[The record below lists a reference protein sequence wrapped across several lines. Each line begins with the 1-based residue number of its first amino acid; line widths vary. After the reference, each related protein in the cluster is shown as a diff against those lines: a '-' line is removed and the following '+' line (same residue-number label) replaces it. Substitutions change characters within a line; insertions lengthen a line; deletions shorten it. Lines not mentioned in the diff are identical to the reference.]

1 MSQEV
6 AAVSRRTKR
15 NQAFTMI
22 RPLTLFLT
30 LLLGSSTSLSGQT
43 AGQQKNP
50 FQGSVPAGQGTS
62 ETLSLSL
69 KDAFDRALTYNL
81 GLIDSD
87 QNTRAARAVRLRNL
101 SDLLPDVSARVS
113 GTLQQLNL
121 KALGLDVSLPGI
133 SLPTMAGPFGV
144 ADARVYLS
152 QQIFNWSDIKRWKSS
167 AESERA
173 ARDSYRSDRDLVV
186 LTTGNAYLAVIADHA
201 TVTSTRAQ
209 LTTAHALHDRAV
221 DRNKAGVI
229 AAIDVLRAKVQLQT
243 QQQRLIAAENQLA
256 IDKLTLARIIGL
268 PKGQA
273 FQITD
278 AVPFAPLEGITLE
291 QALERAYA
299 TRPDYL
305 SARAQVRAAALARQS
320 AAAANYPS
328 LSTEAN
334 YGDIGSPN
342 FGTSHGTFSV
352 ALTLNVP
359 IFQGTRVRADTL
371 QADAALKQRKAELAD
386 LDGRIDE
393 QVRAAVL
400 NLTSSSDLVAVTE
413 SNVGL
418 ANQTLEQ
425 ANDRFAAGIADN
437 LEVVQAQESV
447 AAGNQSY
454 IASLYAYN
462 LAKIS
467 LAQAIG
473 VAEQSALTYLGAK

>member
-1 MSQEV
+1 MID
-6 AAVSRRTKR
+6 RRP
-15 NQAFTMI
+15 AI
-22 RPLTLFLT
+22 PLVLFLT
-30 LLLGSSTSLSGQT
+30 LLLGSSPPASGQT
-43 AGQQKNP
+43 VGQRQSP
-50 FQGSVPAGQGTS
+50 FLGSVPAGQGTG
-62 ETLSLSL
+62 ETLPLSL
-69 KDAFDRALTYNL
+69 KDAFNRALAYNL
-81 GLIDSD
+81 GLIESD
-87 QNTRAARAVRLRNL
+87 QNTRAARAVRLRQL
-101 SDLLPDVSARVS
+101 SALLPDVSARVS
-113 GTLQQLNL
+113 GTREQLNL
-121 KALGLDVSLPGI
+121 KALGFNLSLPGI

-152 QQIFNWSDIKRWKSS
+152 QQIFNWSDIKRWKSA

-186 LTTGNAYLAVIADHA
+186 LTTGNAYLVVISDHA

-209 LTTAHALHDRAV
+209 VTTAHALHDRAV

-229 AAIDVLRAKVQLQT
+229 AAIDVLRAKVELQT

-268 PKGQA
+268 PKGQE
-273 FQITD
+273 FQVTD
-278 AVPFAPLEGITLE
+278 TVPFAPLDGITLD

-305 SARAQVRAAALARQS
+305 SARALVRAAELARQS

-393 QVRAAVL
+393 RVRTALL

-425 ANDRFAAGIADN
+425 ARDRFAAGVADN

-447 AAGNQSY
+447 AAANQSY

-462 LAKIS
+462 VAKIS